1 MDGISFLRK
10 VVAKSLVLTLA
21 ILFMARVGAS
31 EDEPLLIVLEPEAL
45 AADLGAGGFTVL
57 GTTYDGEA
65 FYWMPSSGV
74 VRLGGTQ
81 GVAISRDGRTIV
93 GNALNANGHESAA
106 IWLGETD
113 WRVLGSFH
121 PNALPCDRLLSASY
135 GASDDGRVIVGLGWD
150 GCRFAR
156 AFRWEEST
164 GMVNLG
170 STVSGRSSRANNI
183 SGDGRVV
190 IGWQEDPFGFRQ
202 AARWVD
208 GRQEVLS
215 GPNGILGEARGI
227 NTDGSIIVGG
237 NCQPVI
243 QMGWIW
249 RREGGVTCYPPP
261 RPRPAGFQVLMMA
274 TSEDGRVVGGAHSF
288 GLESESIL
296 WIDGEPHYLKDY
308 LREHGIPDAFEGW
321 VNTGFINAVSPD
333 GRVLAGFGA
342 GPTAF
347 TGFVVILEEP

>member
-1 MDGISFLRK
+1 MSRYVFFAL
-10 VVAKSLVLTLA
+10 SLVVLA
-21 ILFMARVGAS
+21 TPGAAQ
-31 EDEPLLIVLEPEAL
+31 DEPLFIQLEREAL
-45 AADLGAGGFTVL
+45 AYDLGANGFTVI
-57 GTTYDGEA
+57 GSTFDGEA

-81 GVAISRDGRTIV
+81 GIAVSRDGRTIV
-93 GNALNANGHESAA
+93 GDALDANGKENAA
-106 IWLGETD
+106 IWQGGTE
-113 WRVLGSFH
+113 WRLLGSFH
-121 PNALPCDRLLSASY
+121 PNALPCDHLLSGAY

-164 GMVNLG
+164 GMVDLG
-170 STVSGRSSRANNI
+170 STVEGRSSRANNV

-208 GRQEVLS
+208 GRQEILS

-227 NTDGSIIVGG
+227 NSDGSIIVGG
-237 NCQPVI
+237 NCQPATA
-243 QMGWIW
+243 MAWIW
-249 RREGGVTCYPPP
+249 RADDGVTCYPPP
-261 RPRPAGFQVLMMA
+261 RPRTPGFQVLMMA

-296 WIDGEPHYLKDY
+296 WIDGEPNYLKDY
-308 LREHGIPDAFEGW
+308 LRENGIPDAFEGW
-321 VNTGFINAVSPD
+321 VNTGFITAVSSD
-333 GRVLAGFGA
+333 GRVLAGYGA
-342 GPTAF
+342 GPRTF

>member
-1 MDGISFLRK
+1 
-10 VVAKSLVLTLA
+10 V
-21 ILFMARVGAS
+21 
-31 EDEPLLIVLEPEAL
+31 
-45 AADLGAGGFTVL
+45 
-57 GTTYDGEA
+57 
-65 FYWMPSSGV
+65 
-74 VRLGGTQ
+74 
-81 GVAISRDGRTIV
+81 SRDGRTIV
-93 GNALNANGHESAA
+93 GRALDANGKENAA
-106 IWLGETD
+106 IWLGGTE
-113 WRVLGSFH
+113 WRLLGSFH
-121 PNALPCDRLLSASY
+121 PNALPCDYLLSGSF

-164 GMVNLG
+164 GMVDLG
-170 STVSGRSSRANNI
+170 STVENRSSRANDV

-190 IGWQEDPFGFRQ
+190 IGWQEDQFGFRQ
-202 AARWVD
+202 GARWVD
-208 GRQEVLS
+208 GRQELFQ
-215 GPNGILGEARGI
+215 GPNGIVGEAFGS

-249 RREGGVTCYPPP
+249 RRDGGITCYPPP
-261 RPRPAGFQVLMMA
+261 RPRPAGFQVLMQA

-296 WIDGEPHYLKDY
+296 WIDGEPHYLEEY

-342 GPTAF
+342 GPRTF
-347 TGFVVILEEP
+347 TGFLVILEEP